1 MSIKGRGADLR
12 GKKQRRNQV
21 AESRYKNFNS
31 THLYGTESV
40 FCAAHKVF
48 SEIIRAERLRSTQH
62 IVVQAQDCLSTW
74 GAYG

>member
-1 MSIKGRGADLR
+1 MDLR
-12 GKKQRRNQV
+12 GKCKDETRSPKVDIRI
-21 AESRYKNFNS
+21 FDS

-40 FCAAHKVF
+40 LCAAHKVF

-62 IVVQAQDCLSTW
+62 VVVQAQDCLSTW